1 MANLIQPPSQ
11 RGTVTQPSP
20 LRHTIHMIAPALL
33 GASSFACADVL
44 IRVCFR
50 AGGDALTISTLRGI
64 IGLVFLSLW
73 LRLAQKPAPV
83 SPRARRIALGLG
95 ILFAANVFL
104 VFKAVEVIE
113 VPVAILTYFVYPLL
127 TGIAAAAAGLEPL
140 SWKGALAAVAAFL
153 GLGVMLGAH
162 PEGLALAGVVAA
174 LAAAVCRVLLLL
186 LTRATL
192 QGVDPLRITFY
203 SMLSST
209 LLFAAASLVLLD
221 WQPPITAWGWVAVL
235 ALGIAVMM
243 GILGVFAS
251 TGRIGPFRTALFM
264 NLEPLLTIIGS
275 AAFLGEVIT
284 PVQALGGTLMLAAL
298 MAFQLRR

>member
-1 MANLIQPPSQ
+1 
-11 RGTVTQPSP
+11 
-20 LRHTIHMIAPALL
+20 MIAPALL

-284 PVQALGGTLMLAAL
+284 PVQALGGALMLAAL

>member
-1 MANLIQPPSQ
+1 
-11 RGTVTQPSP
+11 
-20 LRHTIHMIAPALL
+20 MIAPALL

-50 AGGDALTISTLRGI
+50 ASGDALTISTLRGI

>member
-1 MANLIQPPSQ
+1 
-11 RGTVTQPSP
+11 
-20 LRHTIHMIAPALL
+20 MIAPALL

>member
-1 MANLIQPPSQ
+1 
-11 RGTVTQPSP
+11 
-20 LRHTIHMIAPALL
+20 MIAPALL

-192 QGVDPLRITFY
+192 QGVDPLGITFY